1 MKSLWSNEEARRFE
15 ALHAGAGRE
24 LALRVY
30 TARLIGADTTL
41 VMHGGG
47 NCSVKVR
54 RRTIL
59 GDEVEAIC
67 VKGSG
72 WDLDSIEPPGFPA
85 LELEPLRAL
94 RSLDRLS
101 DEEMVNQTRR
111 RLFDSQAPNP
121 SVEALLHAF
130 LPQRFIDHTHAD
142 AILALTNQPDPEAL
156 VRAAL
161 GDRVAIV
168 PYVMPGFELARVAA
182 DCLERHPG
190 VEGLVLLKHGLF
202 TFGDDARTSYERTID
217 LVDRAERFLV
227 ERGGALR
234 VSPPGGD
241 AVQGAARA
249 AARLGPILRGRLAT
263 RGTAADGWRRIVL
276 DWRGSAEVLALLGE
290 PGCED
295 LARRGPLT
303 PDHVIRT
310 KATPL
315 LLSGLEVE
323 GSGDEQIAARLE
335 TEIAGYREAYQAYFK
350 RNVGE
355 RAIEPLDPEPRVILV
370 PGVGLFASGRTRK
383 DAAIAADI
391 AEHTLRIKATAE
403 RVGRYEALPEADLFD
418 MEYWSLE
425 LAKLGREVEKP
436 LARCVA
442 MVTGAAGA
450 IGVGIALELA
460 QAGAQLVL
468 TDVDEGGLERARERV
483 AAVTG
488 RLGCIALRMD
498 VTSEES
504 VRYGFDEAC
513 RAFGGVDVV
522 VPNAGIAHVSALADT
537 DDAAFR
543 RVLDVN
549 LRGYFLTMREG
560 ARVLRSQA
568 TGGSIVINSSKNV
581 FGPGAD
587 FGAYSASKAAG
598 HQLGKVAAIEL
609 APLGVRVN
617 MINADAVFAEGET
630 ASGLWQAIGPDR
642 ARSKGLAPG
651 ELEEHYRQRNLLGVR
666 ISGRDVG
673 RAVVFLAGTA
683 VRTTGATLPVDG
695 GVVAAFP
702 R

>member
-1 MKSLWSNEEARRFE
+1 MKSLWSDEESRRFE
-15 ALHAGAGRE
+15 AHHADAGRE

-47 NCSVKVR
+47 NCSVKIR

-59 GDEVEAIC
+59 GDEIEAIC

-85 LELEPLRAL
+85 LELEPLRAM
-94 RSLDRLS
+94 RRLDRLS

-130 LPQRFIDHTHAD
+130 MPQRFIDHTHAD

-156 VRAAL
+156 VRAAF

-182 DCLERHPG
+182 ECLERHPD

-217 LVDRAERFLV
+217 LVDRAERFLA
-227 ERGGALR
+227 ERGGNR
-234 VSPPGGD
+234 SVPSPGGD
-241 AVQGAARA
+241 AVAASRA
-249 AARLGPILRGRLAT
+249 SARLGPILRGLLAT
-263 RGTAADGWRRIVL
+263 RGGAADGWRRVVL
-276 DWRGSAEVLALLGE
+276 DWRGSADVLALLAD
-290 PGCED
+290 PACED

-315 LLSGLEVE
+315 FMPGFEAESI
-323 GSGDEQIAARLE
+323 SDEQIATKLE
-335 TEIAGYREAYQAYFK
+335 AAIAAYREAYQAYFK

-355 RAIEPLDPEPRVILV
+355 RAIESHDPEPRVILV
-370 PGVGLFASGRTRK
+370 PGVGLFGTGRTRK

-391 AEHTLRIKATAE
+391 AEHTLRIKAAAE
-403 RVGRYEALPEADLFD
+403 RVGRYEALAEADLFD

-468 TDVDEGGLERARERV
+468 TDVDEGGLDRARERV

-488 RLGCIALRMD
+488 RLGCLTLRMD

-504 VRYGFDEAC
+504 VRLGFDEAC
-513 RAFGGVDVV
+513 RVFGGVDVV

-537 DDAAFR
+537 EDAAFR

-549 LRGYFLTMREG
+549 LRGYFLTMREA